1 MPAKKYIVRLDREE
15 RQYLNRL
22 VKTGKS
28 AAYKRQ
34 RAQVLL
40 KADVEEE

>member
-22 VKTGKS
+22 VHCPHYTDG
-28 AAYKRQ
+28 YLMYTQ
-34 RAQVLL
+34 QGIAQS
-40 KADVEEE
+40 